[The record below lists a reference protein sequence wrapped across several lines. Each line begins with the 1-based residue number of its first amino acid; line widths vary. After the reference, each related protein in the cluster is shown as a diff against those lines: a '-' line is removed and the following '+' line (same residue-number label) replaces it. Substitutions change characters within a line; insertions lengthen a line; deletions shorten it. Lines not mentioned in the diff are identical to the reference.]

1 MPQGTSLNATLESLM
16 KFPKASGKTKKIPP
30 KKVSLDTK
38 ILSSSLKKPEIKTR
52 RKIKPLP
59 KGISLD
65 TIENFNSHISNMT
78 NFKINS
84 ERKENI
90 ILNKTYTHI
99 IENFSF
105 GNLSQQVL
113 IKFYKDGRHFAP
125 VIELYLQEMFPIIH
139 KEGCASYDF
148 TDDSN
153 NKYDE
158 KTFTKRGCNFM
169 PSSMIGTGRKFDKV
183 KFNES
188 ANKLIYIIVGN
199 INFPE
204 IKIKFVRGIDLMI
217 DYPNGKIPSKDFI
230 KFFNR

>member
-1 MPQGTSLNATLESLM
+1 MSVKGTSLNTKIPVSVSRKIKPPSRGLSLNTE
-16 KFPKASGKTKKIPP
+16 PKSRTKKKPPP
-30 KKVSLDTK
+30 KSLCLNT
-38 ILSSSLKKPEIKTR
+38 PENSQIVT
-52 RKIKPLP
+52 RKIKPL
-59 KGISLD
+59 KGLSLD
-65 TIENFNSHISNMT
+65 TIEEISMVPNS
-78 NFKINS
+78 KDD
-84 ERKENI
+84 I

-105 GNLSQQVL
+105 GNLSKQVL

-158 KTFTKRGCNFM
+158 KTFTKGGCKFM

-183 KFNES
+183 KFDKS
-188 ANKLIYIIVGN
+188 ANKLIYIIVSN

-204 IKIKFVRGIDLMI
+204 IKIKFVRGKDLII
-217 DYPNGKIPSKDFI
+217 DYPNGKIPLG
-230 KFFNR
+230 KFYEFFS

>member
-1 MPQGTSLNATLESLM
+1 MSVKGTSLNM
-16 KFPKASGKTKKIPP
+16 KIP
-30 KKVSLDTK
+30 VSVSIK
-38 ILSSSLKKPEIKTR
+38 PSKRRLSLNTSENSQRVT
-52 RKIKPLP
+52 RKIRPHP
-59 KGISLD
+59 KGFSLD
-65 TIENFNSHISNMT
+65 TIEEISIVPNA
-78 NFKINS
+78 KDD
-84 ERKENI
+84 I

-125 VIELYLQEMFPIIH
+125 VIELYLQEMFPLIH

-158 KTFTKRGCNFM
+158 KTFTKGGCNFM

-183 KFNES
+183 KFNEK
-188 ANKLIYIIVGN
+188 ANKLIYIIVSN

-204 IKIKFVRGIDLMI
+204 IKIRFVRGIDLII
-217 DYPNGKIPSKDFI
+217 DYPNGKIPLVNFYDF
-230 KFFNR
+230 FS

>member
-1 MPQGTSLNATLESLM
+1 MPSPRVKGLSLDTSENSQRV
-16 KFPKASGKTKKIPP
+16 TKKIRPQP
-30 KKVSLDTK
+30 KG
-38 ILSSSLKKPEIKTR
+38 LSS
-52 RKIKPLP
+52 
-59 KGISLD
+59 D
-65 TIENFNSHISNMT
+65 TIEEFSIVPNA
-78 NFKINS
+78 KDD
-84 ERKENI
+84 I

-99 IENFSF
+99 IESFSF

-125 VIELYLQEMFPIIH
+125 VIELYLQEMFPLIH

-158 KTFTKRGCNFM
+158 KTFTKGGCNFM

-183 KFNES
+183 KFNEK
-188 ANKLIYIIVGN
+188 ANKLIYIIVSN

-204 IKIKFVRGIDLMI
+204 IKIKFVRGIDLII
-217 DYPNGKIPSKDFI
+217 DYPNGKIPPGNFYDF
-230 KFFNR
+230 FS